1 VGTMGGQKV
10 NGRKRHYLVD
20 TEGHLLAVLVHAANV
35 DEREGARW
43 VFVSVAQRWTQL
55 HKVWADQG
63 YTGDWADWLR
73 QEYGIE
79 LEVVLKAADQKGFV
93 VLPRRWVVER
103 SIAWYGRGRRFAKD
117 YEHRPEYSES
127 WIYIGSIHL
136 LLQRLRPRRDAE
148 RPYARKVA

>member
-1 VGTMGGQKV
+1 MTGGKKV

-43 VFVSVAQRWTQL
+43 VFGYVAGRWTQL
-55 HKVWADQG
+55 QKVWADQG
-63 YTGDWADWLR
+63 YTGDLADWLR
-73 QEYGIE
+73 HAYGIE
-79 LEVVLKAADQKGFV
+79 LEVVVKAADQEGFV

-117 YEHRPEYSES
+117 YEQLPEYSEA
-127 WIYIGSIHL
+127 WIYLGSIHF